1 MFVLS
6 PDITL
11 GGAEQ
16 NPAAVSR
23 DILAAVAE
31 AFVDVDLAVFAGIQI
46 VAPDVLLQLGAQ
58 RVRTAG
64 IIDFLIDDGAGLDLK

>member
-16 NPAAVSR
+16 DPAAVGR

-31 AFVDVDLAVFAGIQI
+31 AFVDIDLAVFAGIQI
-46 VAPDVLLQLGAQ
+46 VTPDVLLQLGAQ

-64 IIDFLIDDGAGLDLK
+64 IIDFLIDDGAGFHLK